1 MIYYNDQMG
10 VPSFFAWLA
19 KHYSDILLKTSRSEI
34 CQAGRKTK
42 LYLDF
47 NGAIHPAIRTD
58 PNLSRADMNEAV
70 IRSLT
75 SILEYIKP
83 DAVYIAI
90 DGVAPAAKMDQQ
102 RDRRYK
108 SAKESQS
115 IREINIRHGEKVR
128 DDPVDFN
135 MISPGTEF
143 MDNLQEFLVSQI
155 TELTGPGGIWRQ
167 YQFTLEGANIP
178 GEGEHKIMTDIR
190 ANREKGIMENC
201 LIYGLDADLLFL
213 SIINCPDAVL
223 VRENVYFKN
232 REQTEFYDSEKY
244 PYIYLD
250 VSVLREKIVETL
262 SPYTDVK
269 TLGQMG
275 FKHDIIRP
283 RDVPALCANTW
294 WYDPAHS
301 QRLILDYAYI
311 CFFLGNDFVPHLPC
325 LRIRNG
331 SLNDIIVIYKKVAW
345 TLGGFLVKEDGSS
358 LHPQFLKEF
367 LAEVAYVEDQLL
379 EQQTHDRLR
388 SIDSFNRRLNGMAPL
403 KRDLEKY
410 GYIEDTYADTIRGGT
425 PGWQT
430 RYYNYYHNMNYRSG
444 NPKDYKRRVLPICQS
459 YIDMTRWVLGYYQ
472 GNHTNWS
479 WHYPYDA
486 APTTADLYDFYE
498 DLDLDTAIPADAPV
512 SPYEQLMSILPPE
525 SAGLLPPPLADY
537 MVNPHSEL
545 HHMYPIAVKF
555 VLEGNKFRHEC
566 KARLPLVDRHSI
578 SEIVA
583 AVGETLTPDQKR
595 RGLTQEA
602 TPTPIIFGAR
612 T

>member
-1 MIYYNDQMG
+1 MFRYIFKNDSYIYVMG

-19 KHYSDILLKTSRSEI
+19 KHYSNILLKTSRTEI

-58 PNLSRADMNEAV
+58 PHLGRTDMNEA
-70 IRSLT
+70 ISKYLT
-75 SILEYIKP
+75 AILDYIKP
-83 DAVYIAI
+83 DSVYIAI

-108 SAKESQS
+108 SAKEAPCL
-115 IREINIRHGEKVR
+115 REIHIRHGEKVR

-143 MDNLQEFLVSQI
+143 METLQDFLVNRI
-155 TELTGPGGIWRQ
+155 TELTKPGGIWQQ
-167 YQFTLEGANIP
+167 YEFTLDGACIA
-178 GEGEHKIMTDIR
+178 GEGEHKIMANIR
-190 ANREKGIMENC
+190 ANRERGIMENC

-213 SIINCPDAVL
+213 SVINCPDAVL

-250 VSVLREKIVETL
+250 VSVLRDKIVETL
-262 SPYTDVK
+262 SPHTDVTGLK
-269 TLGQMG
+269 RMG
-275 FKHDIIRP
+275 FKCDLIRP
-283 RDVPALCANTW
+283 RDVAALCANTW
-294 WYDPAHS
+294 WFKRDDSENAR
-301 QRLILDYAYI
+301 RLILDYAYI
-311 CFFLGNDFVPHLPC
+311 CFFLGNDFVPHLPA

-345 TLGGFLVKEDGSS
+345 TLGTFLVKEDGINVN
-358 LHPQFLKEF
+358 PQFLKEF
-367 LAEVAYVEDQLL
+367 LAELAFIENQLL
-379 EQQTHDRLR
+379 EQQSQERLR
-388 SIDSFNRRLNGMAPL
+388 SIDNFNRKLNGMSPL

-410 GYIEDTYADTIRGGT
+410 NYVEDTYSDTVQGGT
-425 PGWQT
+425 PGWEA
-430 RYYNYYHNMNYRSG
+430 RYYNYYHCMNYRSG
-444 NPKDYKRRVLPICQS
+444 NQRDYRRRVVPICQS

-472 GNHTNWS
+472 GNHQNWS

-486 APTTADLYDFYE
+486 APIAADLYNFYDE
-498 DLDLDTAIPADAPV
+498 LNLETPIPPDSPV

-545 HHMYPIAVKF
+545 HHMYPITVKF
-555 VLEGNKFRHEC
+555 IMEGNRFRHEC
-566 KARLPLVDRHSI
+566 KARLPMVDRQAISRIVNGGSMTPHSPL
-578 SEIVA
+578 S
-583 AVGETLTPDQKR
+583 T
-595 RGLTQEA
+595 
-602 TPTPIIFGAR
+602 II
-612 T
+612 TINHN